1 MQKLLKELSEIY
13 IKLNKNFDE
22 KLINHAE
29 LVDINEDIID
39 IFPQDCARLEQGIE
53 RMKKLKFILCF
64 LEILLS
70 QILYIYEKQN
80 FQLFV
85 ALAVK

>member
-39 IFPQDCARLEQGIE
+39 IFPKDCARLEQGIE
-53 RMKKLKFILCF
+53 RMKKLKIVCS
-64 LEILLS
+64 I
-70 QILYIYEKQN
+70 KP
-80 FQLFV
+80 
-85 ALAVK
+85 K